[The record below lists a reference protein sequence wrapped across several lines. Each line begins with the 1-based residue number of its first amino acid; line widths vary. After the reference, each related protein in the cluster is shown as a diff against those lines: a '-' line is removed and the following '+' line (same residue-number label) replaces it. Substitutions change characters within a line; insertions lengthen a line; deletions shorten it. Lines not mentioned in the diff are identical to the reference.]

1 MPLPARR
8 ERSADPVSSASTLE
22 AARSLF
28 NEGSYLAAHEL
39 LEELWEETSG
49 PDADCYKGL
58 LQAAV
63 ALHHL
68 AQRNA
73 EGALRLYRGHR
84 RYLAPYLPEHLG
96 LDLAAF
102 LEAMRA
108 HFEPL
113 LRGEPEPAGARPR
126 LERRA

>member
-1 MPLPARR
+1 M
-8 ERSADPVSSASTLE
+8 SSSATLE
-22 AARSLF
+22 AARTLF
-28 NEGSYLAAHEL
+28 NQGAYLASHEL
-39 LEELWEETSG
+39 FEELWSETEG

-68 AQRNA
+68 GQGNA

-84 RYLAPYLPEHLG
+84 RYLAAYLPAHLG
-96 LDLAAF
+96 LDLAGF

-108 HFEPL
+108 YFGPL
-113 LRGEPEPAGARPR
+113 AEQRGTRPAGDPPR
-126 LERRA
+126 LERG